1 MTRLQNKV
9 AIITGGTSGIGAATV
24 RRLTQEGA
32 QVVFTGSKAEQ
43 AKALCDETGASF
55 VSHRVQDESGW
66 QALMA
71 EVKDKF
77 GRLDIMFAN
86 AGTEI
91 GDADIENVKLE
102 DWQNL
107 IGINL
112 TGTMLSCQHAVRAMR
127 QNPGG
132 PSGSI
137 ILNSSM
143 NAYIPLGNY
152 VTYSTTK
159 GAMIALM
166 KSVAMH
172 CASQKMPIRC
182 NSIHPGVVETE
193 MIRAYIDGADDSA
206 AVRAIY
212 EGMAPM
218 NRMARVEEIAGLVTY
233 LASDEAGFISGADYK
248 IDGATTAGMMGVS

>member
-1 MTRLQNKV
+1 MTRLENKV

-32 QVVFTGSKAEQ
+32 RVVFTGSKAEQ
-43 AKALCDETGASF
+43 AKALSDETGALF
-55 VSHRVQDESGW
+55 VSHRVQDEKGW

-71 EVKDKF
+71 EVKEKF

-86 AGTEI
+86 AGTEA
-91 GDADIENVKLE
+91 GDADIENVTLE
-102 DWQNL
+102 NWQNL
-107 IGINL
+107 IAINL

-127 QNPGG
+127 QNPDG

-193 MIRAYIDGADDSA
+193 MIRAYIDGSDDSN

-218 NRMARVEEIAGLVTY
+218 KRMARVEEIAGLVAY

>member
-1 MTRLQNKV
+1 M
-9 AIITGGTSGIGAATV
+9 
-24 RRLTQEGA
+24 
-32 QVVFTGSKAEQ
+32 
-43 AKALCDETGASF
+43 
-55 VSHRVQDESGW
+55 
-66 QALMA
+66 MA

-77 GRLDIMFAN
+77 GRLDIMFAH
-86 AGTEI
+86 AGTEL
-91 GDADIENVKLE
+91 GDADIENVKLD

-107 IGINL
+107 LAINL
-112 TGTMLSCQHAVRAMR
+112 TGTMLSCQNAVRAMR
-127 QNPGG
+127 QNPDG

-172 CASQKMPIRC
+172 CAAQKMPIRC

-193 MIRAYIDGADDSA
+193 MIRAHIDGADDSA

-218 NRMARVEEIAGLVTY
+218 KRMARVEEIAGLVAY